1 MKHAGITDSSLKAE
15 FKPLDVKQV
24 LSYAVVSVLQL
35 LAIYYLVVQPQTDP
49 SEFMSSLTL
58 P

>member
-1 MKHAGITDSSLKAE
+1 MKYSGITDSGLKAE

-24 LSYAVVSVLQL
+24 LSYAVVSVLLL
-35 LAIYYLVVQPQTDP
+35 LAIYSLVVHPQTDA
-49 SEFMSSLTL
+49 SELMSSLTL